1 MNWFQQIMGMFPQL
15 LFAVIFVIAPLAKF
29 LLNKAAEQRKK
40 KALIDAEQ
48 ARQREL
54 LRTGRDVN
62 AERAAEEARQM
73 REAAARQ
80 QMQQMAEAA
89 ERTRQ
94 VADGQGQAEIAR
106 RQEQLRRLRER
117 RQREQQGGGQASQDP
132 SPVAMPNQSMPGR
145 RTGAGRAVT
154 RELWPGG
161 PVVVVSGEER
171 ERVERIEEVA
181 RATQSRRDVPD
192 QSFVQPIAQIE
203 NVRSIDRA
211 APAASRT
218 VREVSV
224 KRGATLAGTPG
235 VPLNAAQWR
244 QAFVASQ
251 IFGRPGGLV

>member
-1 MNWFQQIMGMFPQL
+1 MSWQQITSFLPQL
-15 LFAVIFVIAPLAKF
+15 FILVVVVIGPIVKYIVT
-29 LLNKAAEQRKK
+29 KAAEQQQKK
-40 KALIDAEQ
+40 RMLDAEQ
-48 ARQREL
+48 ARQREM

-73 REAAARQ
+73 REAIARQ
-80 QMQQMAEAA
+80 QAQQMAEAA
-89 ERTRQ
+89 ERARQ
-94 VADGQGQAEIAR
+94 AADGQAQAEVAR

-117 RQREQQGGGQASQDP
+117 RQREQQGGGQQTQGG
-132 SPVAMPNQSMPGR
+132 SPVALPNQSMPGR
-145 RTGAGRAVT
+145 RGGAGRAVT

-171 ERVERIEEVA
+171 ERAERFEETSGAAQA
-181 RATQSRRDVPD
+181 RQEAPD
-192 QSFVQPIAQIE
+192 QSFVQPIAQVE
-203 NVRSIDRA
+203 NVRSISRS

-218 VREVSV
+218 VREVSA
-224 KRGATLAGTPG
+224 KRGATVAGTPG